1 MFWKLDARGPD
12 AKILTVPARD
22 PRYADLRDLPDV
34 PAAVIEKENGKRRL
48 DRRMDRPRARSI
60 SGAFGSGVLP
70 RKELK
75 EAAAE
80 PTASEAGLI
89 MVGEPAIEQVLDKAI
104 ANAAK
109 VAKTCVD
116 ATTDEIASEL
126 WEALKSEG

>member
-1 MFWKLDARGPD
+1 MFWKLDERGPD

-34 PAAVIEKENGKRRL
+34 PAAVIEENGKRRL
-48 DRRMDRPRARSI
+48 VRRMDRPQARSI

-89 MVGEPAIEQVLDKAI
+89 MVGEPAIGQVLDKAI

-126 WEALKSEG
+126 WEALTSEG